1 VELIPEVYVPREQ
14 LRAQKMLWRERV
26 WWVPMTIRLKNRIHR
41 LLTQH
46 HVTVPEFTDLF
57 GAAGRRFIEERE
69 LP

>member
-1 VELIPEVYVPREQ
+1 
-14 LRAQKMLWRERV
+14 MLWRERV